1 MQPLGGNII
10 GKDEGIPDILTIK
23 TTHEAIFSIKPE
35 NNPKDGSIKTKQNLT
50 KTLVEVSL
58 KKNVFNKSLSVEVE

>member
-23 TTHEAIFSIKPE
+23 TNHEAIFSIKPE
-35 NNPKDGSIKTKQNLT
+35 NNPKNGSIKQN
-50 KTLVEVSL
+50 KT
-58 KKNVFNKSLSVEVE
+58 